1 MSLLRHAEG
10 TEGGGGAFATG
21 PSRRDSLACR
31 QLMVKGLSRHSH
43 FDLLWMQSSKEGFGL
58 AKKRGLNDI
67 PGGDAL
73 NPEQISKLRTKG
85 EGKKPRKETFRS
97 DCFCEHC

>member
-1 MSLLRHAEG
+1 MQKGRKGEGALSRPLRPGWTASHACQLIG
-10 TEGGGGAFATG
+10 QGA
-21 PSRRDSLACR
+21 
-31 QLMVKGLSRHSH
+31 LSRHSH

-73 NPEQISKLRTKG
+73 NPEQISKL
-85 EGKKPRKETFRS
+85 
-97 DCFCEHC
+97 

>member
-1 MSLLRHAEG
+1 MQKGRKGEGALSRPVRPGWTASHAAAHG
-10 TEGGGGAFATG
+10 QKPA
-21 PSRRDSLACR
+21 
-31 QLMVKGLSRHSH
+31 LMGKGLSRHSH

-73 NPEQISKLRTKG
+73 NPEQISKL
-85 EGKKPRKETFRS
+85 
-97 DCFCEHC
+97 

>member
-1 MSLLRHAEG
+1 MFEKAEEMVFHG
-10 TEGGGGAFATG
+10 TLEPPAAC
-21 PSRRDSLACR
+21 RRDGRGRGRFRDRPVPAGQPR
-31 QLMVKGLSRHSH
+31 MPQLMVKGLSRHSH

-73 NPEQISKLRTKG
+73 NPEQISKL
-85 EGKKPRKETFRS
+85 
-97 DCFCEHC
+97 